1 MGTMSHMRP
10 SRDKQVV
17 VPIHNVRWNSKSRL
31 FIQHL
36 AYDRKHINSHM
47 KGNNTL
53 VSCAKTAE
61 PINTSKSGDAS
72 SDSTPQGSLEKKP
85 LQAATFPNGFEVYSY
100 SVFIYQ
106 LSIFFLVKNDNLV
119 GISSTMP
126 AFIQDCI
133 IALLV
138 SLLECESD
146 KITRY
151 VVFAY
156 DQALVLEV
164 CDETEIAELKVKVGD
179 FEMHIKR
186 NIGATK
192 VSLSNISPT
201 TPPPIPSKPMD
212 ESAPGTLPPSPPK
225 SSPEKKNAFIYSF
238 REKSPR
244 MAALEASGTTTYVLV
259 PSPSVGFFR
268 RGRTVKGKR
277 QPPIC
282 REGDLVKEGQT
293 IGYLDQFG
301 TGIPVKTDVAGQ
313 VLKLLVDDGGGG
325 GGRSQVAEILAE
337 LELNNNDIGQAQVQ
351 KMAELIWSHPFPPLL
366 VLTTERMEKR
376 CLALD
381 GVDFPYSL
389 LVTETPLLLSC
400 HLFMKSSELAFSC
413 CSDQS

>member
-1 MGTMSHMRP
+1 MESSAAIRSFNYTMGTMSHMRP

-61 PINTSKSGDAS
+61 PINTSKSGDDVAAS

-85 LQAATFPNGFEVYSY
+85 LQAATFPNGFE
-100 SVFIYQ
+100 
-106 LSIFFLVKNDNLV
+106 
-119 GISSTMP
+119 
-126 AFIQDCI
+126 
-133 IALLV
+133 
-138 SLLECESD
+138 
-146 KITRY
+146 
-151 VVFAY
+151 
-156 DQALVLEV
+156 ALVLEV

-192 VSLSNISPT
+192 VPLSNISPT

-225 SSPEKKNAFIYSF
+225 SSPEKKNAFIDSF

-259 PSPSVGFFR
+259 PSPTVGFFR

-282 REGDLVKEGQT
+282 KEGDLVKEGQT

-301 TGIPVKTDVAGQ
+301 TGLPVKTDVAGQ
-313 VLKLLVDDGGGG
+313 VLKLLVDDGEPVGYGDPLIAVLP
-325 GGRSQVAEILAE
+325 SFH
-337 LELNNNDIGQAQVQ
+337 DI
-351 KMAELIWSHPFPPLL
+351 K
-366 VLTTERMEKR
+366 
-376 CLALD
+376 
-381 GVDFPYSL
+381 
-389 LVTETPLLLSC
+389 
-400 HLFMKSSELAFSC
+400 
-413 CSDQS
+413 

>member
-36 AYDRKHINSHM
+36 AYDRKHINSHV

-85 LQAATFPNGFEVYSY
+85 LQAATFPNGFE
-100 SVFIYQ
+100 
-106 LSIFFLVKNDNLV
+106 
-119 GISSTMP
+119 
-126 AFIQDCI
+126 
-133 IALLV
+133 
-138 SLLECESD
+138 
-146 KITRY
+146 
-151 VVFAY
+151 
-156 DQALVLEV
+156 ALVLEV
-164 CDETEIAELKVKVGD
+164 CDETEIAELKVKVIFRLVYPFVQLEVRYFKFSSKDEKENFRECYMVCLFAIHTLKSVAGWVGD

-192 VSLSNISPT
+192 VPLSNISPT

-225 SSPEKKNAFIYSF
+225 SSPEKKNSFIDSF

-259 PSPSVGFFR
+259 PSPTVGFFR

-282 REGDLVKEGQT
+282 KEGDLVKEGQI

-301 TGIPVKTDVAGQ
+301 TGLPVKTDVAGQ
-313 VLKLLVDDGGGG
+313 VLKLLVDDGVVVVA
-325 GGRSQVAEILAE
+325 GGRWQVAEIL
-337 LELNNNDIGQAQVQ
+337 V
-351 KMAELIWSHPFPPLL
+351 SPLYSRH
-366 VLTTERMEKR
+366 VLRVNLTN
-376 CLALD
+376 LD
-381 GVDFPYSL
+381 S
-389 LVTETPLLLSC
+389 
-400 HLFMKSSELAFSC
+400 
-413 CSDQS
+413 